1 MQTRIKT
8 VTAGPDVGTGEG
20 LSREEIDE
28 IREGLS
34 HYPDNQAMSIEALK
48 IVQRHR
54 GWISSDSLKAI
65 AAYLKLSPDEVE
77 GVATFYNLVYRQRV
91 GKHVIRVCDSVSCW
105 MLGYDKVVATLK
117 QALNIELGGTTPD
130 NLFTLLPGPCLGACD
145 HAPVLMVDD
154 DYHFDVDADS
164 VRSVLEP
171 YQKSSGGEPRST

>member
-8 VTAGPDVGTGEG
+8 IMLDPDVGTGEG

-28 IREGLS
+28 ICEGLS

-54 GWISSDSLKAI
+54 GWVSNDSLKAI

-105 MLGYDKVVATLK
+105 MLGYDSVVAALK
-117 QALNIELGGTTPD
+117 QALNVEFGGTTQD
-130 NLFTLLPGPCLGACD
+130 NQFTLLPGPCLGACD

-154 DYHFDVDADS
+154 DYHFDVEAAS
-164 VRSVLEP
+164 VCSVLER
-171 YQKSSGGEPRST
+171 YQQSSK

>member
-8 VTAGPDVGTGEG
+8 ITLDVGTGEG
-20 LSREEIDE
+20 LSQAEIAE

-48 IVQRHR
+48 IVQHHR
-54 GWISSDSLKAI
+54 GWVSSDSLKAI
-65 AAYLKLSPDEVE
+65 AAFLKLSPEEVE

-105 MLGYDKVVATLK
+105 MLGYDDVMASL
-117 QALNIELGGTTPD
+117 QNALNIKPGGTTPD
-130 NLFTLLPGPCLGACD
+130 SQFTLLPGPCLGACD

-154 DYHFDVDADS
+154 DYHFDVDAAS
-164 VRSVLEP
+164 VRSVLEH
-171 YQKSSGGEPRST
+171 YQQRSG